1 MQLQKDNLEEFLSSV
16 YILSHSNSTV
26 STYRLS
32 IVNKNKTGFRD
43 FLDQKYDI
51 DEFGLVERI
60 KNQELDV
67 YRILKEFVIFLDVSR
82 YQPKSIK
89 TRLAAAKGY
98 LRHLGV
104 KIYTEDCKHS
114 IRLPKTVA
122 RREEPMTKDLL
133 VRLLRNVSPKLQT
146 VILVAVSTG
155 MRIGELVQLQV
166 RDIDFD
172 SKPVKIRIR
181 AETTKTREERETFLT
196 EEATNS
202 LKDYLGRFFDWKEGK
217 NENLKNQVI
226 FGRTSLT
233 KFKVKPDNE
242 LKKDTFLAAENVLQK
257 MLSTNIQKIPDLSRL
272 NENGRKV
279 IHFHAFRKY
288 FRTVVGNA
296 CGRDFA
302 EAIIGHKFYLST
314 YYNLS
319 EAQKREL
326 YLKAEPYLTISDY
339 SKVDKTLQEMS
350 DRQKELEYKVTRFEE
365 YLKNNS
371 IPTPNLPLQ

>member
-1 MQLQKDNLEEFLSSV
+1 MEEFLSSV
-16 YILSHSNSTV
+16 YILSHSKSTV

-32 IVNKNKTGFRD
+32 IVNKKKTGFCD
-43 FLDQKYDI
+43 FLNQKYNI
-51 DEFGLVERI
+51 DEFSLVEKI
-60 KNQELDV
+60 KNQEMDV
-67 YRILKEFVIFLDVSR
+67 YKILKEFVIFLDVSK

-89 TRLAAAKGY
+89 TRLAAVKGY

-114 IRLPKTVA
+114 IRLPKVVA
-122 RREEPMTKDLL
+122 RREEPMTKEML
-133 VRLLRNVSPKLQT
+133 VRLLRNVTPKLQT
-146 VILVAVSTG
+146 AILVAISTG
-155 MRIGELVQLQV
+155 MRIGELVQLEV

-172 SKPVKIRIR
+172 TKPVKIRIR

-202 LKDYLGRFFDWKEGK
+202 LKDYLKRFYDWKEDK
-217 NENLKNQVI
+217 NEHLKNQII
-226 FGRTSLT
+226 FGRTSLS
-233 KFKVKPDNE
+233 KHQIREDSQ
-242 LKKDTFLAAENVLQK
+242 LKRGYFLTSENLLQK
-257 MLSTNIQKIPDLSRL
+257 MLSTSIKKIPDLSRN

-319 EAQKREL
+319 EAQKKEL

-339 SKVDKTLQEMS
+339 AKIEHTIQNLTEKYRD
-350 DRQKELEYKVTRFEE
+350 LEKKYEE
-365 YLKNNS
+365 FRKYASTNS
-371 IPTPNLPLQ
+371 ISHSHLENDNSLI